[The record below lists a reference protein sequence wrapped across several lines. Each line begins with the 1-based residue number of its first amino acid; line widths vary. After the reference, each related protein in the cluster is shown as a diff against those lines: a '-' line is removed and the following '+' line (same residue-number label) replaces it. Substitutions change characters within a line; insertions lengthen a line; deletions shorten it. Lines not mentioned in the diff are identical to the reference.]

1 MAALNRIAALLA
13 AIALGATLAQAAEIR
28 FTENTAGATSV
39 ALGYPVPLPVNS
51 QTPVAGF
58 RRHDALEAR
67 LQDLALASPDLVRD
81 PLGTTLRNRTVPLYR
96 AGDEDALTVEGFP
109 EPAALIN
116 GGIHAREWAS
126 PEVVTGLLERLLAR
140 AGTPALERY
149 LLDNLSLS
157 AIPVLNVDG
166 FLQTQRYPDRALQTE
181 YAGEPQNE
189 NWPRDG
195 RMQRKNMRDKDE
207 ILCAADDATCVVK
220 DGMAGVDLNRN
231 NAPYFATSN
240 RSSSDAASIVFHG
253 SAAASEPETR
263 LLQTAA
269 TRAPASRLRLFID
282 VHSFSQI
289 YYGVNTGNAR
299 HDANQTR
306 LVGAMRAVTG
316 NRYGYEP
323 TPAGVG
329 IGSTD
334 EYFATT
340 YQVPA
345 YTLEIEP
352 GPVGAQ
358 QYGGFGYSHDGFIL
372 PASQIERVRSELT
385 EAILLGLYQ
394 QAGPPSVRAVE
405 LRERDSGT
413 MVYAAE
419 WQRSGTAQRQLVV
432 GTRAAL
438 RTGIDYRLWIAF
450 NKLMRARDGGGA
462 VANYRG
468 QSVALAPAITLEG
481 VDSAGAGFSQTLAT
495 PVDGWRATVGARPAA
510 LRYGDDAYQT
520 EFRLPATLPLT
531 GARRINLKLDV
542 ADLSGLRLD
551 ANPATASDWSS
562 GAWSGY
568 ESSDGTAADAGGED
582 RSLRIVDDGGPLFGS
597 SGGGGS
603 SSGGT
608 AAAGGGG
615 GAPGAALLVGLA
627 ALAGNRRI
635 SRRPRP
641 APSGPSGPA
650 RG

>member
-13 AIALGATLAQAAEIR
+13 ATALGATLARAAEIR
-28 FTENTAGATSV
+28 FTENTAGATSI

-58 RRHDALEAR
+58 RRYDALEAR
-67 LQDLALASPDLVRD
+67 LQDLALASPDLAREE
-81 PLGTTLRNRTVPLYR
+81 LGTTLRNRVVPLYR
-96 AGDEDALTVEGFP
+96 AGDEDTLTVEGFP

-157 AIPVLNVDG
+157 AIPALNVDG

-181 YAGEPQNE
+181 FAGEPQNE

-207 ILCAADDATCVVK
+207 ILCAADDPACVVK

-240 RSSSDAASIVFHG
+240 RSSSDPASIVFHG

-269 TRAPASRLRLFID
+269 TRAPASRLRLYID

-289 YYGVNTGNAR
+289 YYGVDTGNAR

-306 LVGAMRAVTG
+306 LAGVMRAVNA
-316 NRYGYEP
+316 NRYGYDP
-323 TPAGVG
+323 TPGGVG

-340 YQVPA
+340 YQIPA

-352 GPVGAQ
+352 GPIGAQ

-372 PASQIERVRSELT
+372 PASQIERVRNELVDAT
-385 EAILLGLYQ
+385 LLGLYQ

-413 MVYAAE
+413 VVYAAE
-419 WQRSGTAQRQLVV
+419 WQKSGTAQRQLVV
-432 GTRAAL
+432 STRAAL

-450 NKLMRARDGGGA
+450 NKPMRARDGSGA

-481 VDSAGAGFSQTLAT
+481 IDSGGAGFSQALGT
-495 PVDGWRATVGARPAA
+495 PVDGWRAGVGARPAA

-520 EFRLPATLPLT
+520 EFRLPATLPVT
-531 GARRINLKLDV
+531 GARRVNLKLDV

-551 ANPATASDWSS
+551 ANPGTASDWSG

-582 RSLRIVDDGGPLFGS
+582 RSLRIVDDGSPLFGAS
-597 SGGGGS
+597 DGGG

-608 AAAGGGG
+608 AAGGGGG
-615 GAPGAALLVGLA
+615 GAPGAGLLLGLL
-627 ALAGNRRI
+627 ALAGSGRI
-635 SRRPRP
+635 SRRSRP